1 MKAKDCLERALAL
14 YRETGK
20 IEREPLLHLLISFC
34 LMNAG
39 NMPEAKSHFFA
50 CISKGEVTRR
60 FLKDHEQF
68 KISYSDKIGHLHRI
82 IFRGNPHESLYAEEI
97 GRARALAD
105 LMSSQYSI
113 ENEISVHTQAPAG
126 IEKIMK
132 TQNNYACL
140 YISYFAKCINLLVIK
155 ADKELLLRS
164 TIVKFCFAGSE
175 SRVSDIFYT
184 EKFREVHC
192 LAPGQCEDRSW
203 LPSNVRSEQ
212 TRKSSQGNSLTGCR
226 PVEEDEDE
234 QQPIL
239 TLADGY
245 RMIIAPVADF
255 LDKPEIIIVP
265 DRLFFR
271 VPFAALKDE
280 RGKYLSESCRIRIVP
295 SLATLKLIQDSPA
308 DYHSQ
313 TGALIVGDPEVGEV
327 LYKGNLQ
334 HVSRLPF
341 ASEEAE
347 MVGDLLNIQP
357 LLGKQATKETIL
369 QSIHLVSLIHFA
381 AHGDAERG
389 EIVLAPPPFIDRKPQ
404 EEDYLLTM
412 ADISQIRLRA
422 KLVVLSCCHSAQ
434 GQIKTEGVVGI
445 ARAFLGSGARSVLV
459 ALWAIQDE
467 ATKQFMSRFYE
478 HLIRGESASESLHQA
493 MKWMRENGFS
503 DVEQWAPFML
513 VGDNVTLDF
522 QKLR

>member
-20 IEREPLLHLLISFC
+20 IEREPLLHLLISLC

-212 TRKSSQGNSLTGCR
+212 TRKSSQGNILTGCR
-226 PVEEDEDE
+226 PVEEDENE
-234 QQPIL
+234 LQPIL

-280 RGKYLSESCRIRIVP
+280 RGKYLSESFRIRIVP

-347 MVGDLLNIQP
+347 MVGDLLDIQP
-357 LLGKQATKETIL
+357 LLGKK
-369 QSIHLVSLIHFA
+369 
-381 AHGDAERG
+381 
-389 EIVLAPPPFIDRKPQ
+389 
-404 EEDYLLTM
+404 
-412 ADISQIRLRA
+412 A
-422 KLVVLSCCHSAQ
+422 KRRRYSKAY
-434 GQIKTEGVVGI
+434 
-445 ARAFLGSGARSVLV
+445 
-459 ALWAIQDE
+459 IQ
-467 ATKQFMSRFYE
+467 
-478 HLIRGESASESLHQA
+478 
-493 MKWMRENGFS
+493 
-503 DVEQWAPFML
+503 
-513 VGDNVTLDF
+513 
-522 QKLR
+522 